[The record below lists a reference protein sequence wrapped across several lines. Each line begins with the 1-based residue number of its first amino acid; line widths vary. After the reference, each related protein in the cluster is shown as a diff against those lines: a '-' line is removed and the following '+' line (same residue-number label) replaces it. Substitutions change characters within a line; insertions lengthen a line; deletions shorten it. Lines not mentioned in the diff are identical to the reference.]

1 MTARLGSVYRYF
13 GKLVLVPFRYFSI
26 DIYRNIDI
34 FDNTIRQGCS
44 LSGMLYALAIEPMLQ
59 QLREHIC
66 GLNLP
71 ICKSSISL
79 SAYADDVVVLINGQN
94 DVQVLM
100 KVLEDFRVLSSA
112 KVNWNKSEALLIGNW
127 PKGKPSL
134 PDGLTWG
141 TGGFKYLGV
150 YLGDEMSIQKN
161 WEGVVDKVK
170 GRLDK
175 WKWLIPK
182 LSYIGRTLIVNN
194 LVASCLWH
202 RLACLDPPAQIL
214 TKIQGMLVDFF
225 GDKLHWVSQSVLY
238 LPKEE
243 GGHGLIHLKSRIAAF
258 RLQFLQRF
266 LYKSSINGWRAVTCA
281 ILHRTEGL
289 GLDKSLFLIDPFKVN
304 VNGLPVFHRNLFK
317 VWSLFKSQRNETTLS
332 LYWLLEEPL
341 INGARFDLSNES
353 CSFHGL
359 NAFLQKSQIFTFGR
373 LIHVAGLDF
382 ERTEEV
388 AFCLKVRSLRTVE
401 QMLKIWKSLVSN
413 EEKVLLMDSHGGVNT
428 PSTEDSF
435 PVFTM
440 LPKLDGC
447 SGPSLDAERPLCLDL
462 CTAPGKAFYKISVK
476 VFNKNVLRDK
486 IQFLKQLSLTACR
499 ERRAGAHASA
509 TFSLSLSHSLSL
521 SLCLSLS

>member
-1 MTARLGSVYRYF
+1 M
-13 GKLVLVPFRYFSI
+13 
-26 DIYRNIDI
+26 
-34 FDNTIRQGCS
+34 
-44 LSGMLYALAIEPMLQ
+44 
-59 QLREHIC
+59 
-66 GLNLP
+66 
-71 ICKSSISL
+71 
-79 SAYADDVVVLINGQN
+79 
-94 DVQVLM
+94 
-100 KVLEDFRVLSSA
+100 
-112 KVNWNKSEALLIGNW
+112 
-127 PKGKPSL
+127 
-134 PDGLTWG
+134 
-141 TGGFKYLGV
+141 
-150 YLGDEMSIQKN
+150 
-161 WEGVVDKVK
+161 
-170 GRLDK
+170 
-175 WKWLIPK
+175 
-182 LSYIGRTLIVNN
+182 
-194 LVASCLWH
+194 
-202 RLACLDPPAQIL
+202 
-214 TKIQGMLVDFF
+214 
-225 GDKLHWVSQSVLY
+225 
-238 LPKEE
+238 
-243 GGHGLIHLKSRIAAF
+243 
-258 RLQFLQRF
+258 QFLQRF

-304 VNGLPVFHRNLFK
+304 VNGLPVFYRNLFK
-317 VWSLFKSQRNETTLS
+317 VWSLFESQRNETTLS

-359 NAFLQKSQIFTFGR
+359 NAVLQKSQIFTFGR

-447 SGPSLDAERPLCLDL
+447 SGPSLDAERPLCLHL

-476 VFNKNVLRDK
+476 VFIKNVLRDK

-509 TFSLSLSHSLSL
+509 TFSLSLCHEDHV
-521 SLCLSLS
+521 SLCSCVSVSHVYMPSADRGPILPPHEHLE